1 MNVFSR
7 KSAMVLAVLFLLTSG
22 AVAAQ
27 NTEGGRE
34 WKQGPPS
41 VEDML
46 ARMSEALELSDEQ
59 AVEMLVVLQQHAA
72 EKAAMHEQ
80 TMALMGPE
88 ICAQRASA
96 EEDILAILTPEQ
108 TEQFL
113 QIREDRKAR
122 AEERNSGRGRNRH
135 DCSQYETDG

>member
-1 MNVFSR
+1 MNTVSSKF
-7 KSAMVLAVLFLLTSG
+7 AMVLAVLLLLAAG

-27 NTEGGRE
+27 NEQAGRE

-46 ARMSEALELSDEQ
+46 ARMSDALELSDEQ
-59 AVEMLVVLQQHAA
+59 AIEMLVVLQQHAA
-72 EKAAMHEQ
+72 EKAALHEQ

-113 QIREDRKAR
+113 QIREERKAR
-122 AEERNSGRGRNRH
+122 AEERNRGRGRNRH